1 MLRSLT
7 STPQHLLRAPP
18 QLGVGP
24 PAQYFSEQK
33 QDHFDPSSSR
43 TWSQAF
49 FVNDTFWR
57 PGSDAP
63 IFLCVGLSSHVRPGA
78 SVLPVRATRT
88 SLLRAVRARGAGQL
102 APGPH
107 ARSVRRTH
115 TSRSGV
121 TTYVPRTVAL
131 TPQVPGTYS

>member
-1 MLRSLT
+1 MLRTLT

-24 PAQYFSEQK
+24 PAQYFTEQK
-33 QDHFDPSSSR
+33 QDHFDPASSR

-63 IFLCVGLSSHVRPGA
+63 IFLCVGGEGPALDG
-78 SVLPVRATRT
+78 SVVVDAALVGVWVCIAI
-88 SLLRAVRARGAGQL
+88 QL
-102 APGPH
+102 E
-107 ARSVRRTH
+107 
-115 TSRSGV
+115 
-121 TTYVPRTVAL
+121 
-131 TPQVPGTYS
+131 

>member
-18 QLGVGP
+18 KLGVGP
-24 PAQYFSEQK
+24 PAQYFTEQK

-43 TWSQAF
+43 IWSQAF

-63 IFLCVGLSSHVRPGA
+63 VFLCVGGEGPALDGSVVVASPHCNNAVEWLPETKAPTRP
-78 SVLPVRATRT
+78 P
-88 SLLRAVRARGAGQL
+88 ARGVSTQKGRAWPVAASGQQHTRL
-102 APGPH
+102 EPSAP
-107 ARSVRRTH
+107 
-115 TSRSGV
+115 
-121 TTYVPRTVAL
+121 L
-131 TPQVPGTYS
+131 

>member
-1 MLRSLT
+1 MLKSLT

-18 QLGVGP
+18 QIGVGP

-78 SVLPVRATRT
+78 SVLHVQATRT
-88 SLLRAVRARGAGQL
+88 SLLRAVRTRGAGQL

-107 ARSVRRTH
+107 AQKEVGASTTRMRTGYAYQ
-115 TSRSGV
+115 SRACL
-121 TTYVPRTVAL
+121 TYRVP
-131 TPQVPGTYS
+131 

>member
-24 PAQYFSEQK
+24 PAQYFTEQK
-33 QDHFDPSSSR
+33 QDHFDPASSR

-63 IFLCVGLSSHVRPGA
+63 IFLCVGGEGPAPAPAPSIKVKGWGYWLAQYANRSEGFGGYGPR
-78 SVLPVRATRT
+78 
-88 SLLRAVRARGAGQL
+88 AGQPSVFL
-102 APGPH
+102 AN
-107 ARSVRRTH
+107 
-115 TSRSGV
+115 
-121 TTYVPRTVAL
+121 
-131 TPQVPGTYS
+131 PQLQKSCVMQPFD

>member
-33 QDHFDPSSSR
+33 QDHLDPSSSR

-78 SVLPVRATRT
+78 SVRCVPASCV
-88 SLLRAVRARGAGQL
+88 
-102 APGPH
+102 P
-107 ARSVRRTH
+107 
-115 TSRSGV
+115 
-121 TTYVPRTVAL
+121 YVPEAKGSAEELSWKGVPTEGPGGLVNETNPCSAAICYAAL
-131 TPQVPGTYS
+131 DAH